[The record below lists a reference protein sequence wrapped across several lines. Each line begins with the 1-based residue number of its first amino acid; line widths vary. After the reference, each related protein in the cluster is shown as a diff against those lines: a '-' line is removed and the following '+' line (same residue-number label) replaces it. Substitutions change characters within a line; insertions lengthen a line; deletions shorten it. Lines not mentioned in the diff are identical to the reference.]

1 MYEDNRNMKCVD
13 PGTECCEPHATMKDN
28 AQTMRKMLMETR
40 YRAKIVREKL
50 LGPEPEK
57 DDALEADPNCLLE
70 ELRQANRI
78 AAEVMEILEIVD
90 SAIC

>member
-1 MYEDNRNMKCVD
+1 MYEDTKNAKCVE
-13 PGTECCEPHATMKDN
+13 PGTECCPAPATMKDN
-28 AQTMRKMLMETR
+28 AQTMRKLLLETR
-40 YRAKIVREKL
+40 HRAIIVREKL

-57 DDALEADPNCLLE
+57 DDAVEADPNCLLE

-78 AAEVMEILEIVD
+78 AAEVLEILGIVD

>member
-13 PGTECCEPHATMKDN
+13 PGTECCAPPATMKDN
-28 AQTMRKMLMETR
+28 AQTMRELLLETR
-40 YRAKIVREKL
+40 HRAISVREKL
-50 LGPEPEK
+50 LGPENGK
-57 DDALEADPNCLLE
+57 DNAVEAEPNCLME

-78 AAEVMEILEIVD
+78 AAEVLEILGIVD

>member
-13 PGTECCEPHATMKDN
+13 PGAECSASPATMKDN
-28 AQTMRKMLMETR
+28 AENLRKMLMGTR
-40 YRAKIVREKL
+40 YRARIVREKL
-50 LGPEPEK
+50 LGPEPVK
-57 DDALEADPNCLLE
+57 DDAVEADPNCLME

-78 AAEVMEILEIVD
+78 AAEVLEILVIVD

>member
-28 AQTMRKMLMETR
+28 AENLRKMLMETR

-50 LGPEPEK
+50 LGPENGK
-57 DDALEADPNCLLE
+57 DNAVEAEPKCLME

-78 AAEVMEILEIVD
+78 AAEVLENLVIVD